1 MDGQRSPVVAW
12 SAPSMGGT
20 LTVAVNHGMADS
32 SAALASARQAAGR
45 VNAWADRL
53 TRFASTSDLSQ
64 LNSSPDAC
72 VAIRPTLAS
81 VLDWA
86 ATASHRTDGIVDP
99 TLLDARL
106 AAQAGGSC
114 EQLAPGKDDERATWN
129 LRPAGRAA
137 LVERPRGMRFDLDG
151 LAKGW
156 IADRAADM
164 LACWPGVAVAA
175 DGDVAISAGPGVE
188 WSIGVEDPRPQEPA
202 KPLLATLRVRGGCS
216 WSTRFGVATSG
227 TSIHRWQLADGR
239 ASHHLIDPRT
249 GRWADTDVIQAT
261 VVAPSAREAEVIAK
275 TAVILG
281 SRDALGF
288 LARSAAHAAIVLLE
302 SGEVCCLP
310 GIESWLA

>member
-1 MDGQRSPVVAW
+1 MDDQPAPVTTW

-20 LTVAVNHGMADS
+20 LTVAINHGTADGS
-32 SAALASARQAAGR
+32 DALRSARQAAAR

-53 TRFASTSDLSQ
+53 TRFATTSDLSQ
-64 LNSSPDAC
+64 LNSRRDGC
-72 VAIRPTLAS
+72 VAVRPTLAA

-86 ATASHRTDGIVDP
+86 ATASERSDGIVDA

-106 AAQAGGSC
+106 AAQAGGPC
-114 EQLAPGKDDERATWN
+114 HEPAVDRAERAIWR
-129 LRPAGRAA
+129 LRPAGRAM

-156 IADRAADM
+156 IADRAADL
-164 LACWPGVAVAA
+164 LARWPGVAVAA

-188 WSIGVEDPRPQEPA
+188 WSIGVEDPRPQGA
-202 KPLLATLRVRGGCS
+202 HKPLLATLRVRGGRS

-227 TSIHRWQLADGR
+227 TSIHRWRLADGR
-239 ASHHLIDPRT
+239 TSHHLIDPRT
-249 GRWADTDVIQAT
+249 GRWADTDVVQAT

-288 LARSAAHAAIVLLE
+288 LARSAAHAAIVLLD